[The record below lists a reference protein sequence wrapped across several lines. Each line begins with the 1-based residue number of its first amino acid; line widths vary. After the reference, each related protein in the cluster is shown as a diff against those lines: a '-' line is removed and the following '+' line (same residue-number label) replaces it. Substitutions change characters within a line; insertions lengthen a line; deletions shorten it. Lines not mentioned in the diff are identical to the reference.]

1 MKAIRTELLA
11 LEVITARFLPL
22 KPLNRMLHYY
32 MQFSSLMYCL
42 STGQTIMYH

>member
-22 KPLNRMLHYY
+22 ERL
-32 MQFSSLMYCL
+32 Q
-42 STGQTIMYH
+42 TGCCVIICNSFL